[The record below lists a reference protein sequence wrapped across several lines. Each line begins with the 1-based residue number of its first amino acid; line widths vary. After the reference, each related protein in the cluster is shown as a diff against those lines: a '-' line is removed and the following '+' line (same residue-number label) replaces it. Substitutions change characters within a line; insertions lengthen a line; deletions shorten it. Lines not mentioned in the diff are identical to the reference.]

1 MVYAIIKSVAVNI
14 CIPMWFLISM
24 YMGYISNSK
33 LGGSMVIC
41 TFKVHKY
48 DSLSWKVISAHSL
61 KQCVECSFPKS
72 HQQWISSDLGFASLV
87 G

>member
-1 MVYAIIKSVAVNI
+1 
-14 CIPMWFLISM
+14 M

-48 DSLSWKVISAHSL
+48 DSLSCQKGYISTL
-61 KQCVECSFPKS
+61 PKTVCEVFLS
-72 HQQWISSDLGFASLV
+72 QNRTSTEYHQTLV
-87 G
+87 LPV